1 MDRLHENF
9 VLLTK
14 TQNSDFELGIK
25 KIINGISREIKTLSK
40 LIPSEKE
47 NKEYKF
53 DLKRW
58 TFEKL
63 LVQLLFDGPDL
74 TFSPSRYN
82 KDENFEDILENSIM
96 MCDSGDQK
104 TNLLTLISI
113 YKSLNLDEKTI
124 YKIIEGMHKQLD
136 ETIRNSQHKDDL
148 VLSKIND
155 LQGYWRK

>member
-1 MDRLHENF
+1 M
-9 VLLTK
+9 
-14 TQNSDFELGIK
+14 
-25 KIINGISREIKTLSK
+25 
-40 LIPSEKE
+40 
-47 NKEYKF
+47 
-53 DLKRW
+53 
-58 TFEKL
+58 
-63 LVQLLFDGPDL
+63 VQLLFDGPDL

-155 LQGYWRK
+155 LQGY